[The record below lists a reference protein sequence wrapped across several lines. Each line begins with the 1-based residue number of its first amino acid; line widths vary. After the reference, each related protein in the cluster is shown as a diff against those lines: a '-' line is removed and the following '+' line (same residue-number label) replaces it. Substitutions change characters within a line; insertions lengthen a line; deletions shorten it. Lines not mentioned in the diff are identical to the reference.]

1 MREEIVRCDR
11 CTKELTE
18 DEAAKGDFPISV
30 DDIAYRYSDLCDTC
44 RRNGRKV
51 AAEYIGRYAKRRA
64 KLAGKD
70 AAKSEGDETDGT
82 T

>member
-64 KLAGKD
+64 KLEGTHTAG
-70 AAKSEGDETDGT
+70 SEGAA
-82 T
+82 